1 LHTLLIKNTSLLS
14 NAIIIQTKTKT
25 MLVFKRKFHCQ
36 FFCLFFLLCISFKA
50 FSQSR
55 TASGTVVNASD
66 NTPMAGVS
74 VTEQGSTK
82 GTSTD
87 VNGKFSL
94 TLTTARPVLN
104 FTYVGFQTFTLVW
117 DGSADISVKLEA
129 SASVLQDVVV
139 VGYGTQK
146 KVNQTGATQT
156 LKFTDAVN
164 QPVSNAGQ
172 LMYGKFS
179 GVQITQG
186 GGLPGA
192 DGSSVLIRGL
202 GTFGS
207 STPLVVIDNIQYSG
221 LNEFNNLSP
230 ADIESISVLKDAAA
244 GAIYGARAANGVIIV
259 TTKKGKSGAGTVVYN
274 SYYGIQEATV
284 VPKYLNAPDYA
295 TLINER
301 DINQTGPTTS
311 LRYTLDE
318 IQAMQDGNKPDQFSN
333 TNWAKEIL
341 RRAPV
346 QNHYLAFSGGGQ
358 NTTYRLSVGYFNQE
372 AIVRGKFKTER
383 FNLTFNLNSQIKPW
397 LTVSNV
403 TNSYWS
409 KVVGPTG
416 GSDAIL
422 GETGIINQFQ
432 RSHPVVPPYYT
443 NGEYGFVD
451 GSYLKV
457 NAGPPITNPLRRG
470 VLGDYKDNE
479 INIADRV
486 SIKADILKGLSFE
499 TSGSANV
506 LFGYT
511 SNFTPTSDVRDWAG
525 VIVSQNLVNSLRKSN
540 RFNYRLL
547 NENIFRYTKKFD
559 GNKHDVSLLAGHSV
573 IYNRNNGFTGNL
585 EGFPTNNLQEFNG
598 GGTLNPNVSG
608 SASVEKLQSFFGRV
622 NYIFN
627 GKYLFE
633 ANVRRDGSSK
643 FGPNNKYGTFP
654 SASAG
659 WRISEEKFISN
670 IKWISDLKLRASWGI
685 TGNDNIDNN
694 LYSQNYS
701 VAGDYFIGN
710 TIVST
715 VALTSLANENIKWE
729 TVEQYNI
736 GLDAGFFNNRLQF
749 TADHFKRISTDLLY
763 SNYPIPAT
771 IGIASLGAQNAAD
784 MVNAGTEFS
793 LNYRNKSRKLN
804 YSLGA
809 SLSLFKDN
817 EVTGL
822 GAAGRETIG
831 GETIIRVGV
840 PFNALFGYQVIGIFQ
855 TAAEVAAAPRQFANT
870 RTAPGDFQY
879 ADLNKDGVINES
891 DRTVIGNPFPKSVY
905 SFNGNL
911 DYKGIDFTFTVEGV
925 GRIERVMN
933 DNGQRVMEDS
943 RNNVLSYLI
952 DRWTPGKTSSKYPRA
967 GGQNN
972 AVVSTF
978 FVEDVSY
985 TRLRNIELGYTL
997 PVKLSSRFGISKLR
1011 FYVSG
1016 QNLLTFTKF
1025 ENFDPER
1032 QRGGNTD
1039 QNAPLYKVYT
1049 FGLNVKF

>member
-1 LHTLLIKNTSLLS
+1 
-14 NAIIIQTKTKT
+14 
-25 MLVFKRKFHCQ
+25 MLVLKRNLPSHIGL
-36 FFCLFFLLCISFKA
+36 FCFFLLISLRSFSQTTTVTRTVVKAVDNKA
-50 FSQSR
+50 F
-55 TASGTVVNASD
+55 AA
-66 NTPMAGVS
+66 VS
-74 VTEQGSTK
+74 VMQQGSDK
-82 GTSTD
+82 GTTT
-87 VNGKFSL
+87 NQKGFFSL
-94 TLTTARPVLN
+94 TVTGSKPVLV
-104 FTYVGFQTFTLVW
+104 FSSVGYQTYSLTW
-117 DGSADISVKLEA
+117 DGASAIAIRLEPEA
-129 SASVLQDVVV
+129 SALQDVVV

-156 LKFTDAVN
+156 LKLSDAVN
-164 QPVSNAGQ
+164 QPVSNSGQ

-207 STPLVVIDNIQYSG
+207 SAPLVVIDNIQYSG

-244 GAIYGARAANGVIIV
+244 GAVYGARAANGVIIV

-341 RRAPV
+341 RRAPM

-358 NTTYRLSVGYFNQE
+358 TTTYRLSLGYFNQE
-372 AIVRGKFKTER
+372 AIVLGKIKTER
-383 FNLTFNLNSQIKPW
+383 FNISFNINSQIKPW
-397 LTVSNV
+397 LSVTNV
-403 TNSYWS
+403 TNAYWS
-409 KVVGPTG
+409 KVIGPSG

-432 RSHPVVPPYYT
+432 RSHPVVPAYYS

-479 INIADRV
+479 LNIADRV
-486 SIKADILKGLSFE
+486 SMKAEILKGLSFE

-525 VIVSQNLVNSLRKSN
+525 NIVSQNLVNSLRKSN

-547 NENIFRYTKKFD
+547 NENIFRYAKKFD
-559 GNKHDVSLLAGHSV
+559 GNKHDVSVLAGHSV

-598 GGTLNPNVSG
+598 GGNLNPNVSG

-659 WRISEEKFISN
+659 WRISEEKFISK

-701 VAGDYFIGN
+701 VSGDYFIGN

-715 VALTSLANENIKWE
+715 VALTSLANENIRWE

-736 GLDAGFFNNRLQF
+736 GLDAGFFSNRLQF

-771 IGIASLGAQNAAD
+771 IGISSLGAQNAAD
-784 MVNAGTEFS
+784 MVNEGTEFN
-793 LNYRNKSRKLN
+793 LNYRNQSRKLN

-817 EVTGL
+817 KVTGL
-822 GAAGRETIG
+822 GQGGRETIG

-840 PFNALFGYQVIGIFQ
+840 PFNALYGYKVIGVFQ
-855 TAAEVAAAPRQFANT
+855 TAAEVAAAPKQFANN

-905 SFNGNL
+905 SFNGNM
-911 DYKGIDFTFTVEGV
+911 DYKGIDFSFTVEGV
-925 GRIERVMN
+925 GRIERVLN

-952 DRWTPGKTSSKYPRA
+952 NRWTPDNPSTKYPRA

-997 PVKLSSRFGISKLR
+997 PVKLSSRVGISKLR

-1016 QNLLTFTKF
+1016 QNILTFTKF

>member
-1 LHTLLIKNTSLLS
+1 
-14 NAIIIQTKTKT
+14 
-25 MLVFKRKFHCQ
+25 MLVLKRKFQRH
-36 FFCLFFLLCISFKA
+36 FCFLSLLLFVCLNT

-55 TASGTVVNASD
+55 VVSGTVVNAVD
-66 NTPMAGVS
+66 NTPAVAVS
-74 VTEQGSTK
+74 VTEQGSAK
-82 GTSTD
+82 GTTTD
-87 VNGKFSL
+87 KKGFFTLSVSSAKPILVFSS
-94 TLTTARPVLN
+94 
-104 FTYVGFQTFTLVW
+104 VGFQTLTYEW
-117 DGSADISVKLEA
+117 DGSADIAIKLEPA
-129 SASVLQDVVV
+129 ASVLQDVVV

-156 LKFTDAVN
+156 LKFSDAVN

-186 GGLPGA
+186 SGLPGA

-207 STPLVVIDNIQYSG
+207 SAPLVVIDNIQYSG

-259 TTKKGKSGAGTVVYN
+259 TTKKGKSGTGSIVYN
-274 SYYGIQEATV
+274 SYFGLQEATV
-284 VPKYLNAPDYA
+284 IPKYLNAPDYA

-301 DINQTGPTTS
+301 DVNQTGPTTS
-311 LRYTLDE
+311 QRYTLDE

-341 RRAPV
+341 RTAPI
-346 QNHYLAFSGGGQ
+346 QNHYLAFSGGNQ
-358 NTTYRLSVGYFNQE
+358 NTTYRVSAGYFNQE

-383 FNLTFNLNSQIKPW
+383 FNLSLNLNSQIKPW
-397 LTVSNV
+397 LNVSNV
-403 TNSYWS
+403 TNAYWA
-409 KVVGPTG
+409 KVIGPSG
-416 GSDAIL
+416 GSDAVL

-432 RSHPVVPPYYT
+432 RSHPVVPAYYS

-451 GSYLKV
+451 GAYLKV
-457 NAGPPITNPLRRG
+457 NASPPITNPLRRG

-479 INIADRV
+479 LNIADRIAV
-486 SIKADILKGLSFE
+486 KVDIIKGLSFE
-499 TSGSANV
+499 TSGSVNA

-525 VIVSQNLVNSLRKSN
+525 NIVSQNLVNSLRKSS

-547 NENIFRYTKKFD
+547 NENIFRYGKKFD
-559 GNKHDVSLLAGHSV
+559 GNKHDVSILAGHSV
-573 IYNRNNGFTGNL
+573 VYNRNNGFTGNL

-598 GGTLNPNVSG
+598 GGNLNPNVSG

-643 FGPNNKYGTFP
+643 FGPKNKYGTFP

-659 WRISEEKFISN
+659 WRISEEEFISKL
-670 IKWISDLKLRASWGI
+670 KWISDLKLRASWGI

-694 LYSQNYS
+694 IYSQNYS

-710 TIVST
+710 AIVST
-715 VALTSLANENIKWE
+715 VALTSLANENIRWE

-736 GLDAGFFNNRLQF
+736 GLDAGFFSNRLQF
-749 TADHFKRISTDLLY
+749 TADYFKRMSTDLLY

-771 IGIASLGAQNAAD
+771 IGISSLGAQNAAD

-793 LNYRNKSRKLN
+793 LSYRNKIKKLN
-804 YSLGA
+804 YNVAAG
-809 SLSLFKDN
+809 LSLFEDN
-817 EVTGL
+817 KVTGL
-822 GAAGRETIG
+822 GQGGRETIG
-831 GETIIRVGV
+831 AETIIKVGV
-840 PFNALFGYQVIGIFQ
+840 PFNALYGYQVIGIFQ
-855 TAAEVAAAPRQFANT
+855 SAAEVAAAPRQFANN
-870 RTAPGDFQY
+870 RTAPGDFRY
-879 ADLNKDGVINES
+879 ADLNNDGVINES

-905 SFNGNL
+905 SFNGSL
-911 DYKGIDFTFTVEGV
+911 DYEGVDFTFTFEGV
-925 GRIERVMN
+925 GRIQRVMN

-972 AVVSTF
+972 GVVSTF

-997 PVKLSSRFGISKLR
+997 PFKLSSRFGISKLR
-1011 FYVSG
+1011 VYASG

-1032 QRGGNTD
+1032 QRGGSTD